1 MKVLLV
7 NPNRMRPVVAPLA
20 LEYIVQGLR
29 GEGIEYDILDLAFSE
44 DPRADIARYFSGN
57 SPAAIG
63 VTVRNTD
70 DCYYLSGDFVLER
83 TKEITDEIRR
93 HTDVPL
99 ILGGVGF
106 SAMPEAVISYLKADF
121 GIVGEGEE
129 AFPRLLR
136 ALRGDGDLS
145 EVPGLIYRTEDGL
158 VRNPIRYIDLGERN
172 LSHRGAV
179 DNLRY
184 FCEGGMA
191 GFETKRGCDR
201 RCIYCLDPVSK
212 GRWVR
217 LRPPEDVA
225 DEIERLLSMGI
236 THFHTCDSEFNVPEF
251 HAVAVC
257 EELVRRGLGDKIKWY
272 AYASPRPFS
281 EELASLMKRAGC
293 VGIDFGVDHGDEGM
307 LERLGRDFG
316 PEALEKAVGLC
327 RRYGIVC
334 MFDLLL
340 GGPGETGN
348 TLRGAIEQMLRL
360 APDRVGVAL
369 GVRLY
374 PNTRLAELVVEE
386 GFTPE
391 NPNLR
396 GQVDD
401 NPDWLRPVF
410 YLSRDLGE
418 NPAEYVGGIIRGDKR
433 FFFPSRED
441 IRRNYNYNENQ
452 VLVEAIQ
459 RGYRGAFWDILRR
472 LAEGEGAG

>member
-1 MKVLLV
+1 MKILLV
-7 NPNRMRPVVAPLA
+7 NPNRLRPVVAPLA
-20 LEYIVQGLR
+20 LEYIAQGLR
-29 GEGIEYDILDLAFSE
+29 EEGIEFDILDLAFSRDIRE
-44 DPRADIARYFSGN
+44 DVARYFSRN
-57 SPAAIG
+57 SPAAVG

-93 HTDVPL
+93 HTDAPL

-106 SAMPEAVISYLKADF
+106 SAMPEAILRYLDADF

-129 AFPRLLR
+129 ALPQLLR
-136 ALRGDGDLS
+136 SLRGDGDIS
-145 EVPGLIYRTEDGL
+145 QVSGLVYRTEDGF
-158 VRNPIRYIDLGERN
+158 VRNPVRYMDLGGRT
-172 LSHRGAV
+172 LSRRGAI

-191 GFETKRGCDR
+191 GFEAKRGCDR

-212 GRWVR
+212 GRRIR

-236 THFHTCDSEFNVPEF
+236 THFHTCDSEFNVPEH
-251 HAVAVC
+251 HAMAVC
-257 EELVRRGLGDKIKWY
+257 EELVRRGLGEKVRWY
-272 AYASPRPFS
+272 AYAAPHSFS
-281 EELASLMKRAGC
+281 DELASLMRKAGC

-340 GGPGETGN
+340 GGPGETRK
-348 TLRGAIEQMLRL
+348 TLRRAVERIRKL

-369 GVRLY
+369 GIRLY
-374 PNTRLAELVVEE
+374 PGTGLAKLVVEE
-386 GFTPE
+386 GFSPE

-396 GQVDD
+396 GQVAD

-410 YLSRDLGE
+410 YLSQDLGE
-418 NPAEYVGGIIRGDKR
+418 DPAEYAAGVIGGDRR
-433 FFFPSRED
+433 FFFPSPED
-441 IRRNYNYNENQ
+441 VKRNYNYNENQ
-452 VLVEAIQ
+452 VLVEAIR

-472 LAEGEGAG
+472 LADWEASE